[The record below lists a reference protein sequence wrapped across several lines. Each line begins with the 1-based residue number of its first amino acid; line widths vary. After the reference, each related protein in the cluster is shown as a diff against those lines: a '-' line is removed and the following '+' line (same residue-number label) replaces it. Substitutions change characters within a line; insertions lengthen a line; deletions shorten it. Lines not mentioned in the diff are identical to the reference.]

1 MVWFLFLVGVI
12 TAESKC
18 NFIASIHLNSS
29 YLLYQISSSPSL
41 SPSVFVTLLFL
52 NSLSVSMNPV
62 HHDTVSGLLL
72 IFLYCP
78 RLRCL
83 VRQRTFQRDGK
94 GGEQNRSF
102 PFIVVV
108 CTVRIL
114 SAFFNVFV
122 CLCCGLLPAVIAHFL
137 VFV

>member
-18 NFIASIHLNSS
+18 NFIASTLIHHIYYIKSH
-29 YLLYQISSSPSL
+29 LLPLSL